1 MQNVYRHTLHACY
14 LGYITQAIVN
24 NLAPL
29 LFIIFQTEYSLTFEQ
44 IGRLIL
50 LNFCVQIAADFL
62 SMKYVDRIGYRKS
75 AVLAHAFSAAGL
87 IGLAQLPRLMPDP
100 YWGLCAAVMLYALG
114 GGIIEVIISPIV
126 DSLPGKE
133 KEAAMSLLH
142 SFYCWGQVAVVVIT
156 TLLLKGFG
164 GGFWYLLPCLWAL
177 LPLGNLCLFLRV
189 PLRKTV
195 SEEERTS
202 LKHLFSSRGF
212 LIALILM
219 MCAGASELSMSQWS
233 SIFAEK
239 GLRVP
244 KVMGDLLGPC
254 MFAVL
259 MGIGRTI
266 YGILGSRMPLH
277 PSLAVSGLLCVIS
290 YLLTVLSFN
299 PYLSLFGCALCGLS
313 VALMWPGT
321 FSLTAA
327 AFPKGGTAMF
337 ALLAVMGDVGCAVG
351 PWITGA
357 ISDLILTFD
366 RALEFGAR
374 HGLNADQ
381 LGLRTGLL
389 FAALF
394 PLILLLG
401 VFLLNRLPG
410 AGKRGAS

>member
-1 MQNVYRHTLHACY
+1 MRSIYKHTLRACY

-29 LFIIFQTEYSLTFEQ
+29 LFVIFQTEYKLSFEM

-50 LNFCVQIAADFL
+50 LNFCVQIGADFL

-75 AVLAHAFSAAGL
+75 AVIAHAFSAAGL
-87 IGLAQLPRLMPDP
+87 IGLGILPKVLPDP
-100 YWGLCAAVMLYALG
+100 YLGLCAAVVLYAMG

-126 DSLPGKE
+126 DSLPGEE
-133 KEAAMSLLH
+133 KESAMSLLH
-142 SFYCWGQVAVVVIT
+142 SFYCWGQVGVVVIT
-156 TLLLKGFG
+156 TLLLQWIG
-164 GGFWYLLPCLWAL
+164 GGFWFLLPCIWAI
-177 LPLGNLCLFLRV
+177 LPLYNLFKFLRV
-189 PLRKTV
+189 PLRRTV

-212 LIALILM
+212 LIALVLM

-254 MFAVL
+254 MFALL

-266 YGILGSRMPLH
+266 YGILGSRMPLK

-290 YLLTVLSFN
+290 YLLTVLAGN
-299 PYLSLFGCALCGLS
+299 PYVSLFGCALCGFS

-337 ALLAVMGDVGCAVG
+337 ALLAVMGDIGCAVG
-351 PWITGA
+351 P
-357 ISDLILTFD
+357 
-366 RALEFGAR
+366 
-374 HGLNADQ
+374 
-381 LGLRTGLL
+381 
-389 FAALF
+389 
-394 PLILLLG
+394 
-401 VFLLNRLPG
+401 
-410 AGKRGAS
+410 

>member
-1 MQNVYRHTLHACY
+1 MRSIYKHTLLACY

-29 LFIIFQTEYSLTFEQ
+29 LFVIFQTEYKLSFEM

-50 LNFCVQIAADFL
+50 LNFCVQIGADFL

-75 AVLAHAFSAAGL
+75 AVIAHAFSAAGL
-87 IGLAQLPRLMPDP
+87 IGLGILPKVLPDP
-100 YWGLCAAVMLYALG
+100 YLGLCAAVVLYAMG

-126 DSLPGKE
+126 DSLPGEE
-133 KEAAMSLLH
+133 KESAMSLLH
-142 SFYCWGQVAVVVIT
+142 SFYCWGQVGVVVIT
-156 TLLLKGFG
+156 TLLLQWIG
-164 GGFWYLLPCLWAL
+164 GGFWFLLPCIWAI
-177 LPLGNLCLFLRV
+177 LPLYNLFKFLRV
-189 PLRKTV
+189 PLRRTV

-212 LIALILM
+212 LIALVLM

-254 MFAVL
+254 MFAFL

-266 YGILGSRMPLH
+266 YGILGSRMPLK

-290 YLLTVLSFN
+290 YLLTVLAGN
-299 PYLSLFGCALCGLS
+299 PYVSLFGCALCGFS

-337 ALLAVMGDVGCAVG
+337 ALLAVMGDIGCAVG
-351 PWITGA
+351 PWITGVV
-357 ISDLILTFD
+357 SDFVLSLEQMV
-366 RALEFGAR
+366 EFGAR
-374 HGLNADQ
+374 NGLDADQ
-381 LGLRTGLL
+381 LGLKSGLL
-389 FAALF
+389 VAGFF

-401 VFLLNRLPG
+401 VFLLKKNPQH
-410 AGKRGAS
+410 AK

>member
-1 MQNVYRHTLHACY
+1 MRHIYRHTLRACY

-29 LFIIFQTEYSLTFEQ
+29 LFIIFQTEYKLSFEM

-50 LNFCVQIAADFL
+50 LNFCVQIFADFL

-75 AVLAHAFSAAGL
+75 AVIAHAFSAAGL
-87 IGLAQLPRLMPDP
+87 IGLGILPKLLPDP
-100 YWGLCAAVMLYALG
+100 YLGLCAAVVLYAMG

-126 DSLPGKE
+126 DSLPGEE
-133 KEAAMSLLH
+133 KESAMSLLH
-142 SFYCWGQVAVVVIT
+142 SFYCWGQVGVVVIT
-156 TLLLKGFG
+156 TLLLKLIG
-164 GGFWYLLPCLWAL
+164 GPLWYLLPCCWAL
-177 LPLGNLCLFLRV
+177 LPLYNLFKFLRV

-202 LKHLFSSRGF
+202 LKHLFSSHGF

-266 YGILGSRMPLH
+266 YGILGSRMPLK

-290 YLLTVLSFN
+290 YLLTVLAQN

-321 FSLTAA
+321 FSLTSA

-351 PWITGA
+351 PWITGVV
-357 ISDLILTFD
+357 SDFILKID
-366 RALEFGAR
+366 HIVEFGAK
-374 HGLNADQ
+374 HGLDADQ
-381 LGLRTGLL
+381 LGLKSGLL
-389 FAALF
+389 VAGLF
-394 PLILLLG
+394 PLVLLLG
-401 VFLLNRLPG
+401 VLLLKQSSQTDR
-410 AGKRGAS
+410 